1 MYENMMNGIHTYHNS
16 FILCHDIK
24 DYTVKMMDRFLTDA
38 IKEGYTFMPITSESI
53 ECHHG
58 INN

>member
-1 MYENMMNGIHTYHNS
+1 
-16 FILCHDIK
+16 
-24 DYTVKMMDRFLTDA
+24 MMDRFLTDA

>member
-1 MYENMMNGIHTYHNS
+1 
-16 FILCHDIK
+16 
-24 DYTVKMMDRFLTDA
+24 MMDRFLTDA
-38 IKEGYTFMPITSESI
+38 IKEGYTFMPITSETI